1 MDLKD
6 TIAFITGGASGLGEA
21 AARRFVAAGGRVM
34 LVDLDAA
41 QGEALAEE
49 LGEAAQFVSADVTSE
64 AAVSA
69 AVEATQEAFGTIH
82 VVLNGA
88 GIGVAMRTFGRGG
101 VHPLDVFER
110 VVRVNLVG
118 TFNVI
123 RLCVPVIMQNNPDA
137 GNERGVI
144 INLASV
150 AAYEGQIGQVAYA
163 ASKGGVVGM
172 TLPMARD
179 LARNAI
185 RVLTVAP
192 GLFDTPMLAGLPEV
206 ARQSL
211 GRQVPNPP
219 RLGEPEEFAHMA
231 QFIVEASYLNGE
243 VLRLDGAMRM
253 APR

>member
-1 MDLKD
+1 MELKD
-6 TIAFITGGASGLGEA
+6 TAAFITGGASGLGEA

-34 LVDLDAA
+34 VVDRDAA
-41 QGEALAEE
+41 RGEALTEE
-49 LGEAAQFVSADVTSE
+49 LGAAAQFVSTDVTSE
-64 AAVSA
+64 AEVMA
-69 AVEATQEAFGTIH
+69 AIEATQEAFGTIH
-82 VVLNGA
+82 VVLKCA
-88 GIGVAMRTFGRGG
+88 GIAVALRTIGRDG

-118 TFNVI
+118 TFNVN
-123 RLCVPVIMQNNPDA
+123 RLCARVLMENRPD
-137 GNERGVI
+137 GGGERGVI

-163 ASKGGVVGM
+163 ASKGGIVGM
-172 TLPMARD
+172 TLPLARD

-192 GLFDTPMLAGLPEV
+192 GLFNTPMLAGLPEA

-219 RLGEPEEFAHMA
+219 RLGEPEEFAQLA

-243 VLRLDGAMRM
+243 VLRLDGALRM